1 MRKRDNVDHTIH
13 LFDPSIELEEIKAR
27 PVPPR
32 HRSRRLPDE
41 STQSAR
47 SGRVERVTIWRH
59 VVDAKRNKIAATQ
72 LAVDRKV
79 EECQIARPALQLQ
92 PGAD

>member
-1 MRKRDNVDHTIH
+1 MAYIRSDHFKGGGSVVVDCLTSP
-13 LFDPSIELEEIKAR
+13 LSQLEA
-27 PVPPR
+27 
-32 HRSRRLPDE
+32 DG
-41 STQSAR
+41 STGFPLANIGS
-47 SGRVERVTIWRH
+47 VERVTIWRH